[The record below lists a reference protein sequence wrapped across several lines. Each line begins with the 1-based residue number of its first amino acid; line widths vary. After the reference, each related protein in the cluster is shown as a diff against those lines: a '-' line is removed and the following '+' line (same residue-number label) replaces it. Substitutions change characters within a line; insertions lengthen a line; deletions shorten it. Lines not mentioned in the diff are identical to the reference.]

1 MTTIPPSPAVE
12 QCIAQASASYQ
23 IAESRIRAILSA
35 VAARAPVA
43 GRVGVMGVPES
54 WAPLFGLYGIDASA
68 MANDTCQN
76 IILGT
81 WILSYS
87 DQIAQWRRGY
97 RSAYTPQ
104 TVYAR
109 LATRRRRWA
118 PLIAEASRQTGV
130 PIELIH
136 AIMTVESGYNERAIS
151 RAGAIGLMQLMPAT
165 ARRLGVNPR
174 NPVENLYGGAKYLN
188 ELMWKFHGDA
198 ALTIAAYN
206 SGSEAVVRY
215 GYRVPPFHETMAYV
229 PKVLSVY
236 TYLIRHEQQIAA
248 AD

>member
-1 MTTIPPSPAVE
+1 MTITSPPIPIE

-23 IAESRIRAILSA
+23 IAEARIRSVLAA
-35 VAARAPVA
+35 VSSSPPIA
-43 GRVGVMGVPES
+43 GRVGVMGIPAS
-54 WAPLFGLYGIDASA
+54 WAPLFGLYGIDASSI
-68 MANDTCQN
+68 ANDACQN

-87 DQIAQWRRGY
+87 DQMAQWRRGY
-97 RSAYTPQ
+97 RTADAPRAL
-104 TVYAR
+104 YAS
-109 LATRRRRWA
+109 LSTRRRRWA

-136 AIMTVESGYNERAIS
+136 AIMTVESGYNERAVS
-151 RAGAIGLMQLMPAT
+151 HAGAIGLMQLMPAT

-188 ELMWKFHGDA
+188 ELMRQFHGNA

-236 TYLIRHEQQIAA
+236 TYLIRHEQQIATA
-248 AD
+248 E